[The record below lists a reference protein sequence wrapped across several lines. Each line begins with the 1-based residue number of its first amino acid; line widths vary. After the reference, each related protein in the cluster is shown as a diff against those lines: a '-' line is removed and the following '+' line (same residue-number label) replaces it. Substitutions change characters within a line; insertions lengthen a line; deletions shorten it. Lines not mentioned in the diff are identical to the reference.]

1 MNSQTP
7 IQITSLP
14 FFDASAKRVKL
25 PQPTSTRRALYTPPT
40 PENTFPQRRPLRTRT
55 AQRAPSHFRTTS
67 WDTSSSSETELLPS
81 PPLQAGRTSTRY
93 RQCLTPEMSRSPSPN
108 GHSTPQPASINMP
121 SLALRSPPLTPPT
134 IQATLPPSTPM
145 SHYRLRLEPLSPGE
159 APQAVVV
166 FPDAATPTRA
176 LLLLGPA
183 IARHMRERGGKA
195 TRMHPY
201 RIVFRPAA

>member
-1 MNSQTP
+1 
-7 IQITSLP
+7 
-14 FFDASAKRVKL
+14 
-25 PQPTSTRRALYTPPT
+25 
-40 PENTFPQRRPLRTRT
+40 
-55 AQRAPSHFRTTS
+55 
-67 WDTSSSSETELLPS
+67 
-81 PPLQAGRTSTRY
+81 
-93 RQCLTPEMSRSPSPN
+93 
-108 GHSTPQPASINMP
+108 
-121 SLALRSPPLTPPT
+121 
-134 IQATLPPSTPM
+134 M

-166 FPDAATPTRA
+166 FPDAAAPTRA